1 MVMTLAGLSINF
13 VGTVLV
19 AFSVQRGDVWAWK
32 ESEDKPNYMM
42 RVKLGMFRW
51 GIGLLAVG
59 FLLQIVSVVGRNSGG
74 VG

>member
-1 MVMTLAGLSINF
+1 MVMSIAGLSISF

-19 AFSVQRGDVWAWK
+19 AFSVQRGNVYAWK
-32 ESEDKPNYMM
+32 ESRDKTDYMM

-59 FLLQIVSVVGRNSGG
+59 FLLQIVSVVGR
-74 VG
+74 

>member
-1 MVMTLAGLSINF
+1 MVTSVAGLSVSF

-32 ESEDKPNYMM
+32 VSRDKPNYMM

-51 GIGLLAVG
+51 GIGLLGVG
-59 FLLQIVSVVGRNSGG
+59 FLFQIVSVFGRKIGG
-74 VG
+74 NG